1 MDIIKQFEKELKMK
15 CRRDTRR
22 HIYHK
27 FDVTVIVNL
36 VPMGVS
42 SSVFLEQS
50 MIFRMLHMIRFAALC
65 TEAVSCR
72 FFFPEYIKMK

>member
-15 CRRDTRR
+15 CRRDTRG

-27 FDVTVIVNL
+27 FVNL

-50 MIFRMLHMIRFAALC
+50 MIFRMLHMIRFAALY
-65 TEAVSCR
+65 TEAVLVVG
-72 FFFPEYIKMK
+72 FFS